1 MAEPL
6 RCDKCGRLI
15 DLEANKDG
23 LVTCPSCHQQVR
35 RSAPNSP
42 DDTVVIP
49 FADDAVTKSLA
60 PAEQSFTAA
69 ETTPANANQP
79 AQSEQPTPAI
89 VLQPAQVMQAG
100 PDEPDVVIGIMTKLM
115 PWATSIFVHAA
126 VLLILGFVTM
136 VIFPT
141 RLTPSE
147 VTVAD
152 AAIPQNIT
160 EQLDMASA
168 DDSQLQQQAVQQFT
182 PQSWTDTAIPPT
194 EGGGNEGTDTDAP
207 IGLEGNGI
215 FGAPGKGGGSG
226 GDGFGFTS
234 GGGGTAARF
243 MGIPGS
249 AYHIVYVCDR
259 SGSMLDSLDDVKAE
273 IIRSISRLQPVQTFH
288 IIFFAAGKP
297 VETEP
302 KTLVYANEASKRGA
316 LLSLRKVVAEGQ
328 TDPMPALRRAFDAL
342 AQAPNKNRGKL
353 IYLLTDGEFPDND
366 EVLKQIRVL
375 NKDKAVCI
383 NTILYK
389 HRSESSVAVLEA
401 IAKENRGVFK
411 FIEDSP

>member
-1 MAEPL
+1 
-6 RCDKCGRLI
+6 
-15 DLEANKDG
+15 
-23 LVTCPSCHQQVR
+23 
-35 RSAPNSP
+35 
-42 DDTVVIP
+42 
-49 FADDAVTKSLA
+49 
-60 PAEQSFTAA
+60 
-69 ETTPANANQP
+69 
-79 AQSEQPTPAI
+79 
-89 VLQPAQVMQAG
+89 
-100 PDEPDVVIGIMTKLM
+100 
-115 PWATSIFVHAA
+115 
-126 VLLILGFVTM
+126 
-136 VIFPT
+136 
-141 RLTPSE
+141 
-147 VTVAD
+147 
-152 AAIPQNIT
+152 
-160 EQLDMASA
+160 
-168 DDSQLQQQAVQQFT
+168 VQQFT

-194 EGGGNEGTDTDAP
+194 EGGGNEGTDSDAP
-207 IGLEGNGI
+207 IGLEGNGL

-249 AYHIVYVCDR
+249 AYHIVYVTDR

-288 IIFFAAGKP
+288 IIFFASGKP
-297 VETEP
+297 IETEP
-302 KTLVYANEASKRGA
+302 KTLIYANEASKRQA
-316 LLSLRKVVAEGQ
+316 LVSLRKVVAEGQ
-328 TDPMPALRRAFDAL
+328 TDPMPALRRAFEVL

-366 EVLKQIRVL
+366 EVLKQLRVL

-383 NTILYK
+383 NTVLYK